1 MRPFT
6 IKLFVPSGNPNGV
19 LVASRDDWPGR
30 AVIFPRALIGE
41 VRGRKE
47 FNQPGV
53 YILIG
58 NDKIYIGEGDP
69 VGTRLDDHVKKKD
82 FWTRAIFFTAES
94 GRLNKAHIQHL
105 ESKLHGVSKEVDRV
119 TVENIQNPSEPVLS
133 EEDRAFANGFFQEI
147 LNMLPSLGFNQF
159 IPALVEA
166 GEVNDPSESSD
177 ENSQNVGISGK
188 RADLY
193 RSLPQGMSFTLT
205 SNGINAKLEVAEGG
219 VVIKKGSQVI
229 NPPSA
234 TFEANA
240 PSYAALRQQLV
251 ESGILSVVDNKLVFS
266 SNQFFSSASAAATV
280 VRGNNANADWWKAAD
295 GKTLGSYIREIR
307 EVKAK
312 Q

>member
-41 VRGRKE
+41 VQGRKE

-53 YILIG
+53 YILAG
-58 NDKIYIGEGDP
+58 KGKMYIGEGDP
-69 VGTRLDDHVKKKD
+69 VGSRLNDHVKKKE

-105 ESKLHGVSKEVDRV
+105 ESKLCAVGKEVGRV
-119 TVENIQNPSEPVLS
+119 SVENIQNPAEPFLS

-159 IPALVEA
+159 IFAAVEA
-166 GEVNDPSESSD
+166 GESNESEDLPSD
-177 ENSQNVGISGK
+177 DTGVVGNSGK
-188 RADLY
+188 RAEIY
-193 RSLPQGMSFTLT
+193 ASLPQRMGFNLNSK
-205 SNGINAKLEVAEGG
+205 GICADLEVAEGG
-219 VVIKKGSQVI
+219 VVVKKGSQVV

-234 TFEANA
+234 TFEANS

-251 ESGILSVVDNKLVFS
+251 ESGIIATEEGKLVFS
-266 SNQFFSSASAAATV
+266 SDQFFTSASAAAAV
-280 VRGNNANADWWKAAD
+280 VRGNHANAEWWKNTD
-295 GKTLGSYIREIR
+295 GKTLGDFIREA
-307 EVKAK
+307 KAK
-312 Q
+312 S

>member
-53 YILIG
+53 YILVG
-58 NDKIYIGEGDP
+58 KNKMYVGEGDP

-105 ESKLHGVSKEVDRV
+105 ESKLHGVGKEVSRV
-119 TVENIQNPSEPVLS
+119 TVENIQNPGEPVLS

-159 IPALVEA
+159 IPAAVEA
-166 GEVNDPSESSD
+166 GETNEPGESSNED
-177 ENSQNVGISGK
+177 AGVVGASGK
-188 RADLY
+188 RAELY
-193 RSLPQGMSFTLT
+193 ASLPQGMGFKLT
-205 SNGINAKLEVAEGG
+205 SKGISAELEVTEGG
-219 VVIKKGSQVI
+219 VIVKKGSQVV

-234 TFEANA
+234 TFEANS

-251 ESGILSVVDNKLVFS
+251 ESGILSVEDGKLVFS
-266 SNQFFSSASAAATV
+266 SDQFFTSASAAATV
-280 VRGNNANADWWKAAD
+280 VRGNNANAEWWKASD
-295 GKTLGSYIREIR
+295 GKTLGDYIR

-312 Q
+312 S